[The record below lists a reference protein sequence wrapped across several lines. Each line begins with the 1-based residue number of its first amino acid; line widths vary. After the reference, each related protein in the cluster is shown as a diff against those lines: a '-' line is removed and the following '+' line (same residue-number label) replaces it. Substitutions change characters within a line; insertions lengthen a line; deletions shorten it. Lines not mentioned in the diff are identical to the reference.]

1 MKIFKELIIVL
12 SFAMMVWAQES
23 NEADSIVSKP
33 AVVSSGK
40 SLRPPCEHRGFF
52 YSMGV
57 GFSYTSFSVEKVE
70 QKNSY
75 RSFTDE
81 KRRYETFNN
90 YDKRWEFSGFD
101 IPKFELRF
109 GTSIGNL
116 VALYS
121 ILDFGMYRGDGD
133 YTDERYDRV
142 YLIQN
147 NEQTLASEKL
157 TDVEKKKDDAMGFY
171 LSFGLGLSV
180 YPIRNLESPW
190 NGFYVS
196 VASGLDAFAVGFIGE
211 HRDEETGGIFTRY
224 EIGKDWWV
232 SETWSVGVGF
242 AYKNLFAMSD
252 GNDDYSSKASRHSF
266 HFLIRLTRG

>member
-1 MKIFKELIIVL
+1 MKIFKAFIVIL
-12 SFAMMVWAQES
+12 TFAVAAWAQDG
-23 NEADSIVSKP
+23 NEADSVDVP
-33 AVVSSGK
+33 AVASPAK
-40 SLRPPCEHRGFF
+40 SVRPPCEHRGFF

-57 GFSYTSFSVEKVE
+57 GFSYTSFSLEKVE
-70 QKNSY
+70 LRNSY
-75 RSFTDE
+75 MSFSDE
-81 KRRYETFNN
+81 KRRYETYNN

-101 IPKFELRF
+101 IPKFEVRI
-109 GTSIGNL
+109 GTSIANL

-133 YTDERYDRV
+133 YSDARYDRV
-142 YLIQN
+142 YLMQN
-147 NEQTLASEKL
+147 NEKTLTSEELAS
-157 TDVEKKKDDAMGFY
+157 VEKKKDDAMGFS

-190 NGFYVS
+190 NGIYVS
-196 VASGLDAFAVGFIGE
+196 FASGLDVFVVGFVGE
-211 HRDEETGGIFTRY
+211 HRDDDAGGIFTRY

-242 AYKNLFAMSD
+242 AYKNLFAISD
-252 GNDDYSSKASRHSF
+252 GDDDYSSKASRHSI